1 MRLYAMFCFAGAVFY
16 CGLAIQIMRTGVA
29 TPMRGETS
37 VEHRRDDPNSKYSRY
52 LAARWM
58 LAGGLAAV
66 GVVMGALAGKF
77 EKLED
82 KKPGA

>member
-1 MRLYAMFCFAGAVFY
+1 
-16 CGLAIQIMRTGVA
+16 
-29 TPMRGETS
+29 MRGETS

-82 KKPGA
+82 EKPGA